1 MDIATGQLA
10 GMVDQTLNTNYYR
23 AMLGALQSEAARFG
37 YIFSK
42 DGGSNDSPGLPK
54 VLQES
59 LALAVGVARESY
71 LAPLKEKEKI
81 ERLVKREFT
90 TGYPQKMLEDVLGCL
105 RNNGIAL
112 QPGDSSKE
120 LLHVEEMRLNGQL
133 IHHASKLL
141 SAIHYHV
148 GMVTPTPEQPAKLK
162 LDAIKEFLEL
172 SGFDDSIQ
180 MVEWLSAYSHTEF
193 SGPSPDVVSLLEPM
207 IKLSAFEM
215 DAIISTAK
223 QSIVSEA
230 RKADAAAELV
240 TAVDELSKGA
250 L

>member
-10 GMVDQTLNTNYYR
+10 AMVHQTLNANLYW
-23 AMLGALQSEAARFG
+23 AMLSALQDEAARFG
-37 YIFSK
+37 YTFSR
-42 DGGSNDSPGLPK
+42 DCSNDSPELPK

-59 LALAVGVARESY
+59 LALALGVAREVY
-71 LAPLKEKEKI
+71 LTPLKEREKI
-81 ERLVKREFT
+81 ERQVKREFT

-105 RNNGIAL
+105 RDNGIAL

-120 LLHVEEMRLNGQL
+120 LLHVEELRLNGQL

-148 GMVTPTPEQPAKLK
+148 GMVTQTPEQPAKLK
-162 LDAIKEFLEL
+162 LDAIQEFLEL

-180 MVEWLSAYSHTEF
+180 MVLWLSQYHHAEL

-215 DAIISTAK
+215 DAIIGTAK

-230 RKADAAAELV
+230 RKATAATELV
-240 TAVDELSKGA
+240 AAVTELSQ